1 MEIVP
6 ATSITVPLMGKYIIF
21 TMVMVTLSVFISV
34 VTLNVRFRSSATH
47 TMSKYTKFVFFQIL
61 PKFLFMDFPG
71 SDVNVPKVDDID
83 FEFEDEY
90 LNDLGRLDL
99 YKSSSNQLNSED
111 SNIDDVFGSS
121 SITSSF
127 IGARPEHLR
136 NVDLSGFCR
145 ACAMRN
151 SDRSRTYP
159 MNILKAIDGSSFV
172 ARHLQDDDQSTK
184 VSSLKTSLI

>member
-21 TMVMVTLSVFISV
+21 TMVMVTLSVFVSV

-71 SDVNVPKVDDID
+71 SDVHVPKVDDTD

-90 LNDLGRLDL
+90 QNDFSRIDNL
-99 YKSSSNQLNSED
+99 YKTSSNQLNSED

-136 NVDLSGFCR
+136 SVDLSGFCR
-145 ACAMRN
+145 ACAMRKT
-151 SDRSRTYP
+151 DRSRTYP
-159 MNILKAIDGSSFV
+159 LNILKAIDGSSFV
-172 ARHLQDDDQSTK
+172 AKHLQEDDQSTK
-184 VSSLKTSLI
+184 VK